1 MHAFFYAK
9 KMGTMKL
16 NITINALWIFLLQ
29 ACQSTP
35 TTQVKDPLFI
45 LLDSAR
51 TGIDF
56 VNKIEQG
63 PKTNIF
69 MYEYFFN
76 GAGVAAGDLNGDGL
90 DDLYFTANLHSNKI
104 FLNKGNLQFED
115 ITNACGA
122 AGRPGPWKTGV
133 SFVDINGDG
142 QLDIHIAYSGVLS
155 EARLHGQL
163 FLNTGNNEAGIPQFQ
178 DITEQAGLA
187 FPVQCHQALFF
198 DYDKDGDL
206 DMLLQNHNRNP
217 LPPMDE
223 SRIADMLQQEDAIQ
237 GIRLLQ
243 NNPTPE
249 GMPRF
254 ADVTQQA
261 GIHSSP
267 LTYGLGIAIADVNGD
282 GWDDFYVCNDYIA
295 PDYLYINNQ
304 RGGFDDELGQRL
316 THTSHFSMGND
327 IADLNNDGLPEIL
340 TLDMLPEDNRRQ
352 KLLLSLENYE
362 NHDLNVR
369 SGLHAQYMRNML
381 HANMGNGMYSEV
393 GQLAGISNTD
403 WSWAALLADYD
414 NDGYKDLFISNGYL
428 RDFTNQDFV
437 KYVGNYMG
445 RAQGKLSE
453 QMVLEMVEK
462 MPASNV
468 ANYLYRNEGEL
479 QFSNQTTAWGM
490 GQPSNSNGAVW
501 TDLDNDGDLD
511 LVVNNINQQAYL
523 WQNTAAQKK
532 GGYLKISLEG
542 NGLNRMGL
550 GAQVRIHTGGT
561 TQWLQQHP
569 YRGYQSTVSPVLHAG
584 LGTTAM
590 VDSLHITW
598 PSGKVQVLTGVAAN
612 SWLTLREADAALPA
626 KPALPPPAAPLF
638 TEKNTG
644 LNWTHAGFGGNDFKR
659 QPLMVHAQSDV
670 GPCMAAADINGD
682 GHEDLYIGGGA
693 GQSGLLL
700 LGSANGN
707 MRPRSVPALEA
718 DKAHADAAATW
729 LDANSDGHPDLY
741 VGSGGYHTFL
751 PNDTLLQDRLYLG
764 DGKGGLTKALG
775 ALPALLTSTGCVAAA
790 DINGDGHTDL
800 FVGGRVVPGHYPEAP
815 RSYVL
820 INDGKG
826 IYTDA
831 TLQVAP
837 ALEKPGMVTAAQW
850 ADLGGKGKP
859 SLVIA
864 GMWMPV
870 RIFDWDG
877 SQLTD
882 QTTQYM
888 DYPQSGWWHS
898 LLITDLNGDGKADIL
913 AGNYGLNSQV
923 RASVAMPA
931 TLHFK
936 DFDRNGAI
944 DPIFGFGI
952 QGTNYPYIT
961 RDELLDHM
969 TMMRSRFGDYASY
982 ANATLQDIFYP
993 EELEGTQL
1001 WAATQLATTLW
1012 LQDAHG
1018 KLQPASL
1025 PAQAQW
1031 APVHALATMDANGDG
1046 LPDVWMMG
1054 NSTHNRL
1061 RLGKMDAN
1069 YGLLLLNR
1077 GQGRFEAAPP
1087 AATGLLLRSN
1097 VRALH
1102 VSGSS
1107 LWVGSYGDRVRQ
1119 FGQ

>member
-1 MHAFFYAK
+1 MNHIWK
-9 KMGTMKL
+9 TV
-16 NITINALWIFLLQ
+16 ALWLLLLQ
-29 ACQSTP
+29 ACQSDTH
-35 TTQVKDPLFI
+35 TTVTDPLFV

-90 DDLYFTANLHSNKI
+90 DDLYLTANLYGNKV

-115 ITNACGA
+115 ITAACSA
-122 AGRPGPWKTGV
+122 AGRTGPWKTGV

-142 QLDIHIAYSGVLS
+142 KLDIHLAYSGVLS
-155 EARLHGQL
+155 EARLQGQL
-163 FLNTGNNEAGIPQFQ
+163 FLNTGNNAAGIPQFQ

-206 DMLLQNHNRNP
+206 DMLLQNHNRSP
-217 LPPMDE
+217 LPSMDE
-223 SRIADMLQQEDAIQ
+223 SRIADMLQKTDATQ

-243 NNPTPE
+243 NNPAPN
-249 GMPRF
+249 GLPRF
-254 ADVTQQA
+254 TDVTQKA

-304 RGGFDDELGQRL
+304 RSGFDDELGKRL

-352 KLLLSLENYE
+352 KLLLALENYE
-362 NHDLNVR
+362 NHDLNLR

-381 HANMGNGMYSEV
+381 HVNLGNGMYSEV
-393 GQLAGISNTD
+393 GQMAGVSNTD

-414 NDGYKDLFISNGYL
+414 NDGHKDLFITNGYL

-462 MPASNV
+462 MPSSNV
-468 ANYLYRNEGEL
+468 ANYIFRNEGQL

-501 TDLDNDGDLD
+501 ADLDNDGDLD
-511 LVVNNINQQAYL
+511 LVVNNINQQAYV

-532 GGYLKISLEG
+532 GGYLKVSLEG
-542 NGLNRMGL
+542 SGLNRMGL
-550 GAQVRIHTGGT
+550 GATLRIKTGST

-569 YRGYQSTVSPVLHAG
+569 YRGYQSTVSQVLHAG
-584 LGTTAM
+584 LGAATS
-590 VDSLHITW
+590 VDSLTITW

-612 SWLTLREADAALPA
+612 SWLTLREADAAMPKTSA
-626 KPALPPPAAPLF
+626 SSVETAPLF

-644 LNWTHAGFGGNDFKR
+644 LNWTHAAFGGNDFKR

-700 LGSANGN
+700 LGSADGN
-707 MRPRSVPALEA
+707 MRPRNVPAMEV
-718 DKAHADAAATW
+718 DKAYADAAATW
-729 LDANSDGHPDLY
+729 LDANGDGHPDLY

-764 DGKGGLTKALG
+764 DGKGGLIKAPN
-775 ALPALLTSTGCVAAA
+775 ALPPMPTSTGCVAAA
-790 DINGDGHTDL
+790 DINGDGFTDL
-800 FVGGRVVPGHYPEAP
+800 FLGGRVVPGNYPEAP

-820 INDGKG
+820 MNDGKG
-826 IYTDA
+826 TFTDA
-831 TLQVAP
+831 TQKIAP

-850 ADLGGKGKP
+850 ADLRGKGKL
-859 SLVIA
+859 SLVVA

-870 RIFDWDG
+870 RVYEWDG
-877 SQLTD
+877 YQLSD
-882 QTTQYM
+882 NSGQYFGS
-888 DYPQSGWWHS
+888 PLRGWWHS
-898 LLITDLNGDGKADIL
+898 LLITDLNCDGKADIL

-923 RASVAMPA
+923 RASAGQPA
-931 TLHFK
+931 TLHYK

-944 DPIFGFGI
+944 DPIFSFYM
-952 QGTNYPYIT
+952 QGKSYPYIT

-969 TMMRSRFGDYASY
+969 TMMRSRYGDYASY
-982 ANATLQDIFYP
+982 AETTVPTLFYP
-993 EELEGTQL
+993 EELEGMQEYE
-1001 WAATQLATTLW
+1001 ATQLQTTLW
-1012 LQDAHG
+1012 LQDAAG
-1018 KLQPASL
+1018 KMQPSPL
-1025 PAQAQW
+1025 PVEAQW
-1031 APVHALATMDANGDG
+1031 APVHAMATMDANKDG
-1046 LPDVWMMG
+1046 LPDVWLMG
-1054 NSTHNRL
+1054 NSSHTRL
-1061 RLGKMDAN
+1061 RLGSMQAN

-1102 VSGSS
+1102 VSGST
-1107 LWVGSYGDRVRQ
+1107 LWIGSYGDRVRQ
-1119 FGQ
+1119 FRLTP